1 MLITISTFSCTY
13 LQSICLFISFTYFK
27 ICLFFLI
34 GEFET
39 SLYSLQTNALQ
50 TLWLENV
57 MLSIFWCVHW
67 SFIFLLWGISADHFQ
82 IFILYYFKTFLYI
95 LNTSPLSSVCV
106 VNFFSQSVTCI
117 FIFLMF
123 FAEQKVFILM
133 KSSWWAISII
143 CCAFGGISKNS
154 LANLGLWRFS
164 PTLFSLSFIVLRFT
178 FGAIMHSEAF
188 FSFNVFCFLYKLW
201 GLSWGF
207 CLLHMDV

>member
-39 SLYSLQTNALQ
+39 SLNSLQTNALK

-82 IFILYYFKTFLYI
+82 IFILYYYKAVLYI
-95 LNTSPLSSVCV
+95 LNTSPLSSICV
-106 VNFFSQSVTCI
+106 VNFFFFPVCDLH
-117 FIFLMF
+117 FHFLD
-123 FAEQKVFILM
+123 
-133 KSSWWAISII
+133 
-143 CCAFGGISKNS
+143 
-154 LANLGLWRFS
+154 
-164 PTLFSLSFIVLRFT
+164 
-178 FGAIMHSEAF
+178 
-188 FSFNVFCFLYKLW
+188 VFCRAKSFHFDEVQLMGYIYN
-201 GLSWGF
+201 
-207 CLLHMDV
+207 LLCFWWHI

>member
-39 SLYSLQTNALQ
+39 SLNSLQTNALK

-82 IFILYYFKTFLYI
+82 IFILYYYKAVLYI
-95 LNTSPLSSVCV
+95 LNTSPLSSICV
-106 VNFFSQSVTCI
+106 VNFF
-117 FIFLMF
+117 F
-123 FAEQKVFILM
+123 FP
-133 KSSWWAISII
+133 
-143 CCAFGGISKNS
+143 S
-154 LANLGLWRFS
+154 LWLA
-164 PTLFSLSFIVLRFT
+164 
-178 FGAIMHSEAF
+178 
-188 FSFNVFCFLYKLW
+188 FSFSWCFLQSKKFSFW
-201 GLSWGF
+201 WSPVDGLY
-207 CLLHMDV
+207 L